1 MCGGKRKANLIGVLL
16 IGSVCMAKTN
26 PKNDEVKAEALSSVD
41 EICDSLLDL
50 RRRSLD
56 LGAHFVAY
64 IIEISILALLRFD
77 PDRPENFKW
86 KSNFLSEEEL
96 RLRH

>member
-1 MCGGKRKANLIGVLL
+1 
-16 IGSVCMAKTN
+16 MAKTN
-26 PKNDEVKAEALSSVD
+26 PKNARVDPTNAQVKAEAHSSVD

-77 PDRPENFKW
+77 PERPEKFKW